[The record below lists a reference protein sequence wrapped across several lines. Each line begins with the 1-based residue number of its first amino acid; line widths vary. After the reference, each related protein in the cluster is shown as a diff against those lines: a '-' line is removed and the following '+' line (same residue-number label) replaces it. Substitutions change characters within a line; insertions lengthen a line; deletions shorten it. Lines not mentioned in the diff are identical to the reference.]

1 VLRSSVV
8 SYSSRRGNSLSYR
21 IRPVEGTRCRIVF
34 VPSREL
40 AVVSHT
46 LARFFFFFFFFFFFS
61 VPFTTVTEKLSR
73 EMSNTLKVRP
83 FKGLADCGEDPEE
96 YIDDVEM
103 AAEAWETDK
112 GDTAALEKSLLR
124 FFRQNLEPNFEAAW
138 WWQGLSKADR
148 GSWGTVKKAFLD
160 KFSGPSSTGND
171 VDYDETNE
179 ILALIQ
185 KAGQSIEEYVREA
198 EKLSRRVKPV
208 LKHTLAAAVIKGLN
222 DEQKRREVSFA
233 LSGTKFN
240 FEGAI
245 DKIKAAYRCIG
256 EPDPF
261 KPKDVQKMWG
271 SNNPFWSAPGG
282 MGPQTIPVMGA
293 MGPPPIPVMAAIGHR
308 RTTSYDSGPHSRAD
322 AAADRPST
330 ADGLAGFGMAGKISQ
345 EDFNKYMEVYM
356 KRQKGQ
362 DFQQPSQGPNA
373 IAPASR
379 GANPWITCFACGQR
393 GHRSVECSSTPLS
406 WEDQIKV

>member
-1 VLRSSVV
+1 MANMIKIRS
-8 SYSSRRGNSLSYR
+8 
-21 IRPVEGTRCRIVF
+21 
-34 VPSREL
+34 
-40 AVVSHT
+40 
-46 LARFFFFFFFFFFFS
+46 
-61 VPFTTVTEKLSR
+61 
-73 EMSNTLKVRP
+73 

-103 AAEAWETDK
+103 AAEAWESNRNDPI
-112 GDTAALEKSLLR
+112 GLEKSLLR

-138 WWQGLSKADR
+138 WWQGLSKTDR
-148 GSWGTVKKAFLD
+148 SSWETVKKAFLE

-233 LSGTKFN
+233 LSGTKFD
-240 FEGAI
+240 FEGAV

-261 KPKDVQKMWG
+261 KPKDTQKMWG
-271 SNNPFWSAPGG
+271 SNNPFWAAPGG
-282 MGPQTIPVMGA
+282 MGPQGIPVMGV
-293 MGPPPIPVMAAIGHR
+293 MGPPPVPVMAAIGHR
-308 RTTSYDSGPHSRAD
+308 RTSSYESGQHQRAD
-322 AAADRPST
+322 PAGRPST
-330 ADGLAGFGMAGKISQ
+330 SDGLSEMGMTGKISQ
-345 EDFNKYMEVYM
+345 EDFNKYMDAYM

-373 IAPASR
+373 IAPAAR
-379 GANPWITCFACGQR
+379 GVNPWVTCFADQAGLEQWEVTRSRR
-393 GHRSVECSSTPLS
+393 G
-406 WEDQIKV
+406 